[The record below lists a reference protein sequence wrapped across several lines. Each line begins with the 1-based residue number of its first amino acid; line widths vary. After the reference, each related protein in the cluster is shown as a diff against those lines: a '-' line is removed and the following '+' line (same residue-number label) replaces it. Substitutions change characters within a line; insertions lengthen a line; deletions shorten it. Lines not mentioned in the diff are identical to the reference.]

1 MKSKKFKKRF
11 LVRAFVTLTITI
23 IVAVYYFSERTS
35 FSYQG
40 YDKNVNLLQ
49 RYNAELNEAIVKTRF
64 GIIENYDS
72 INSALSALAG
82 VLNEFEIGLQRFP
95 NDKLKNKLL
104 SLEKSVELKAKITYN
119 FTRINP
125 VLINAINQFSRILT
139 SLIGSESISLN
150 EDNPQV
156 KGIRTSIIEKTNILL
171 QKMLIYI
178 NLPRKEAHDEL
189 LILVNDIGSLVAQI
203 QDQVNSGNNV
213 KLKENLANLNISLM
227 YAKKILDLQPQ
238 ASMIDEKLFEVP
250 IIANLNE
257 LNNTFSSIAETHL
270 KRSSAYRIIL
280 YLMVFFLLIV
290 VRWAFLRLQGTLSTL
305 HVEIERK
312 NRAEE
317 ELEEINRQLEQ
328 RVSDRTKE
336 LSLKNEDLNKV
347 LANLKETQDQLIIQE
362 KMASVGMLTT
372 GIAHE
377 IKNPLNFVNNFSDIS
392 IDLLDE
398 LKNEILPQKSKL
410 DESSANTIEEILGT
424 LKTNVSKIKEHGE
437 RADNIVKTMLLH
449 SREAST
455 QKEMVDIRVLMDD
468 TIRIGLEAFKAAHE
482 NFDLVVEKHYQEK
495 FENALVAPQAIGRV
509 FIYILDNSFYALEEK
524 MKKSAPGYQPMLD
537 ITIAQKDNFITIKVR
552 DNGPGIPKK
561 VLDKVFQPFFT
572 TKPTGKGNTGLGLSI
587 CYDTIVKQHKGELK
601 VVSEEGAF
609 TEFII
614 TIPMLKEDPAEAQNN
629 KNVAAH

>member
-1 MKSKKFKKRF
+1 MKSSGFKKRF
-11 LVRAFVTLTITI
+11 LIRLFVVLTIAL
-23 IVAVYYFSERTS
+23 IVSIYYFSERNT

-49 RYNAELNEAIVKTRF
+49 RYNAELNEAVVKTRF
-64 GIIENYDS
+64 GIIENYDF
-72 INSALSALAG
+72 INSALFSLAG
-82 VLNEFEIGLQRFP
+82 VLNEFELVLQNSP

-104 SLEKSVELKAKITYN
+104 SLEKSVELKTKITYH
-119 FTRINP
+119 FIRINP
-125 VLINAINQFSRILT
+125 VLINAINQFSKILAG
-139 SLIGSESISLN
+139 LIGSETIPSI
-150 EDNPQV
+150 DNDPQIKSV
-156 KGIRTSIIEKTNILL
+156 QFSITEKTNILL

-189 LILVNDIGSLVAQI
+189 LTLVNEIELLVSQI
-203 QDQVNSGNNV
+203 QDRVNNSNDP
-213 KLKENLANLNISLM
+213 KTKENFKNLNISLM
-227 YAKKILDLQPQ
+227 YAKKILELQPQ
-238 ASMIDEKLFEVP
+238 ASTIDEKLFEVP

-257 LNNTFSSIAETHL
+257 LNNAFASIAETHL
-270 KRSSAYRIIL
+270 KRSAAYRIIL
-280 YLMVFFLLIV
+280 YLMVFILLIV
-290 VRWAFLRLQGTLSTL
+290 IRWFFLRLQGTLSTL
-305 HVEIERK
+305 NIEIERK

-328 RVSDRTKE
+328 RVSDRTRE

-398 LKNEILPQKSKL
+398 LKNEILSQKNKL
-410 DESSANTIEEILGT
+410 DETVGNTIEDILGT
-424 LKTNVSKIKEHGE
+424 LKTNVTKIKEHGD

-455 QKEMVDIRVLMDD
+455 QKEMVDIQTLMDD
-468 TIRIGLEAFKAAHE
+468 TLRIGLEAFKTAHE
-482 NFDLVVEKHYQEK
+482 NFELAIEKHYQEK
-495 FENALVAPQAIGRV
+495 FENTLVAPQAIGRV
-509 FIYILDNSFYALEEK
+509 FIYILDNAFYAMEEK
-524 MKKSAPGYQPMLD
+524 LKKSTQAYQPTLNIN
-537 ITIAQKDNFITIKVR
+537 ITQKEKLITIKIR
-552 DNGPGIPKK
+552 DNGSGIPKK

-601 VVSEEGAF
+601 VVSEEGTF

-614 TIPMLKEDPAEAQNN
+614 TIPMLQQNSE
-629 KNVAAH
+629 

>member
-1 MKSKKFKKRF
+1 MKSSGFKKRF
-11 LVRAFVTLTITI
+11 LVRLFVILTITI
-23 IVAVYYFSERTS
+23 IASIYYFSERTT

-49 RYNAELNEAIVKTRF
+49 RYNAELNEAVVKTRF

-72 INSALSALAG
+72 INSALSSLAG
-82 VLNEFEIGLQRFP
+82 VLNEFELGLQNFP

-104 SLEKSVELKAKITYN
+104 SLEKSAELKTKITYH
-119 FTRINP
+119 FIRINP
-125 VLINAINQFSRILT
+125 ILINAINQFSRILA
-139 SLIGSESISLN
+139 SLIGSETISSN
-150 EDNPQV
+150 DNNPQT
-156 KGIRTSIIEKTNILL
+156 KNIQLAISEKTNVLL

-178 NLPRKEAHDEL
+178 NLPRKEAHNEL
-189 LILVNDIGSLVAQI
+189 LTLISDIESLVNQI
-203 QDQVNSGNNV
+203 QDKINSSNDA
-213 KLKENLANLNISLM
+213 KSKENFKNLNISLM
-227 YAKKILDLQPQ
+227 YAKKILELQPQ
-238 ASMIDEKLFEVP
+238 ASTIDEKLFEVP

-257 LNNTFSSIAETHL
+257 LNNAFASIAETHL
-270 KRSSAYRIIL
+270 KRSSAYRIVL
-280 YLMVFFLLIV
+280 YLLVFFLLIV
-290 VRWAFLRLQGTLSTL
+290 IRWVFLRLQGTLSTL
-305 HVEIERK
+305 NIEIERK

-328 RVSDRTKE
+328 RVSDRTRE

-398 LKNEILPQKSKL
+398 LKNEILSQKSKL
-410 DESSANTIEEILGT
+410 DGSVENTIEDILGT
-424 LKTNVSKIKEHGE
+424 LKINVTKIKEHGE

-455 QKEMVDIRVLMDD
+455 QKEMVDIRTLMDD
-468 TIRIGLEAFKAAHE
+468 TLRIGLEAFKAAHE
-482 NFDLVVEKHYQEK
+482 SFDLTVEKHYQEK

-524 MKKSAPGYQPMLD
+524 VKKSEQGYQPTLD
-537 ITIAQKDNFITIKVR
+537 INIAQKEKLIIIKIR

-561 VLDKVFQPFFT
+561 ILDKVFQPFFT

-587 CYDTIVKQHKGELK
+587 CYDTIVKQHNGELK
-601 VVSEEGAF
+601 VVSEEGTF

-614 TIPMLKEDPAEAQNN
+614 TIPMLQKDSE
-629 KNVAAH
+629 